1 VALLETDTDEGLD
14 DAGDDDAD
22 GVDGLLD
29 DDDGAAGELLDG
41 VCDGEELT
49 DELKGT
55 VEVLLPVKV

>member
-1 VALLETDTDEGLD
+1 METDTDEGLD